1 MVLTAQAQ
9 EVNERYVEVTG
20 TSEIEIVPDKIH
32 YIIEIR
38 EYFKEEFDGKSKPEE
53 YHTKITIIT
62 KIHRSRGCG
71 RTLLKQVLRRMQSVH
86 RRLEITGEKQG
97 AKTFLVSKQIGHYTE
112 TSNR

>member
-20 TSEIEIVPDKIH
+20 TSETEIIPDKIH
-32 YIIEIR
+32 YLIEIR

-53 YHTKITIIT
+53 YHTKLPLSQNTEI
-62 KIHRSRGCG
+62 KGCG

-86 RRLEITGEKQG
+86 RRLEITGESKG
-97 AKTFLVSKQIGHYTE
+97 KTF
-112 TSNR
+112 